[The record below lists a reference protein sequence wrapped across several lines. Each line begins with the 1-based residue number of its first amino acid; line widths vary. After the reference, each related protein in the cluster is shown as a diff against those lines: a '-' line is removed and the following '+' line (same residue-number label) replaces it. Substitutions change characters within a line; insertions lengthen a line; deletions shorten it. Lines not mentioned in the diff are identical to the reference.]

1 MRSLVSSLQTIS
13 IQHPVWEFW
22 NYYKTVGKSCK
33 RSNPLSSAVKPCFS
47 LGISHF
53 LRVPRD
59 FCSLHAARCVS
70 PAALVFRVAPLK
82 SSRLSRR
89 ALAAKHWAFAY
100 LRVAR
105 ESSSAE
111 VLVFEGRFEWF
122 LSVSSVP
129 LCFQFLCTGLWRFNE
144 IQSRRE
150 HRGEELSVTSA
161 TLCFYCSI
169 IH

>member
-59 FCSLHAARCVS
+59 FCSLHATRCVS
-70 PAALVFRVAPLK
+70 PAALHFASRPQNRVVFRVALWRQNIGLLHT
-82 SSRLSRR
+82 SESRASRR
-89 ALAAKHWAFAY
+89 QQRQWYSRDASRGSSPCPLCLCVSNSCALVCGAFLKHRDA
-100 LRVAR
+100 
-105 ESSSAE
+105 EST
-111 VLVFEGRFEWF
+111 EGRSF
-122 LSVSSVP
+122 
-129 LCFQFLCTGLWRFNE
+129 R
-144 IQSRRE
+144 
-150 HRGEELSVTSA
+150 
-161 TLCFYCSI
+161 
-169 IH
+169 